1 MSRKPSIG
9 ITKDSS
15 VSSSSLIFRLAI
27 SIVFTSIRS
36 LILQTSLL
44 TGTMDG
50 TIGYPTSV
58 VRNFDLSCMLSRK
71 WSLDFSSRPRANAST
86 QITAAELHPP
96 GYIDRSF
103 PASAL
108 KDSDPQLVVQRSWNI
123 ALGPIRQIPMNL
135 FIMWI
140 SGNSIS
146 IFPLMSVIMLFLR
159 PIQALFSIQSTF
171 NLIEGSQ
178 APLQCLVYTLGN
190 FVMIALAMYKCHTM
204 GLLPTY
210 ASDWLAFV
218 DLPESAELSGGGLI
232 I

>member
-1 MSRKPSIG
+1 
-9 ITKDSS
+9 
-15 VSSSSLIFRLAI
+15 
-27 SIVFTSIRS
+27 
-36 LILQTSLL
+36 
-44 TGTMDG
+44 MDG
-50 TIGYPTSV
+50 VSGHPVSGV
-58 VRNFDLSCMLSRK
+58 LDFDLSCMLSRK
-71 WSLDFSSRPRANAST
+71 WSLDFGSKPRANAST
-86 QITAAELHPP
+86 QVTAAELHPP

-108 KDSDPQLVVQRSWNI
+108 KDSDPRLVVQRSWNI

-135 FIMWI
+135 LIMWI

-178 APLQCLVYTLGN
+178 ALLQCVVYTLGN
-190 FVMIALAMYKCHTM
+190 LVMIVLAMYKCHTM

-210 ASDWLAFV
+210 PSDWLAFV
-218 DLPESAELSGGGLI
+218 DLPESAELSGGGPI
-232 I
+232 T